1 MVSDEAF
8 DSKRQK
14 RNACRDLAEKIEG
27 TIHSQDLDTDG
38 RMIHVI

>member
-14 RNACRDLAEKIEG
+14 RNAYRDLVEKTEG
-27 TIHSQDLDTDG
+27 TNYSQDLDT
-38 RMIHVI
+38 